1 MKKDPPLSLKKLL
14 TMDNLLTEPLIIS
27 KQAAEQLFTICFG
40 ENIHQ
45 VKVSA
50 SYNLAYNGILFA
62 NEGLGIMP
70 LT

>member
-1 MKKDPPLSLKKLL
+1 
-14 TMDNLLTEPLIIS
+14 MDNLLTE
-27 KQAAEQLFTICFG
+27 QAAEQLFTICFG

-70 LT
+70 LA